1 MTTPPE
7 PAVPDNPTGTQAGTW
22 SAGSADDRLNAA
34 RAALHALRPRD
45 LVEAMLAGFTREQ
58 IAAAE
63 YPVDSD
69 PTGLQRAELVK
80 RIPLH
85 RREDMPM
92 EARCW
97 ARDWQRQTA
106 ARPHQLG
113 HDAID
118 AWRQACE
125 AGGQSSELSLRGAKR
140 HGDPRVSGPRA
151 GDCPAGSR
159 PAAASLH
166 AMTVG

>member
-7 PAVPDNPTGTQAGTW
+7 PASLDNPTATQAGTRP
-22 SAGSADDRLNAA
+22 AGSADDRLNAA
-34 RAALHALRPRD
+34 RAARHTLRPRD
-45 LVEAMLAGFTREQ
+45 LVEAMLAGFNREQ
-58 IAAAE
+58 LAAAE
-63 YPVDSD
+63 YPLDSD
-69 PTGLQRAELVK
+69 PAGLQRAELVK

-85 RREDMPM
+85 RREGMPQ

-97 ARDWQRQTA
+97 ARDWQRQATA
-106 ARPHQLG
+106 HPHQLG

-125 AGGQSSELSLRGAKR
+125 ASGQSSELSLRGAKR
-140 HGDPRVSGPRA
+140 HGDPWVSGPRVR
-151 GDCPAGSR
+151 DCPAGSR

-166 AMTVG
+166 AMTME